1 MGPLANRK
9 RAILRRMIPFEELL
23 SLPRRALRELMAT
36 GHAIDPG
43 ALADHEYRGT
53 SLGLPAFVERLTW
66 KTFQKVFC
74 REPDTGVL
82 RGWNVR
88 VEQRG
93 LGAPSQAKLRR
104 GQPFTF
110 GHFAV
115 IPLDPTAPRRCGP
128 GLLLDYGRGGNGFDP
143 LHLVRDPLVA
153 LVPGSAELLLGWTYL
168 QIGALRI
175 PTPSYFVLERERPL
189 THRALAPR
197 SLRIAG
203 S

>member
-1 MGPLANRK
+1 
-9 RAILRRMIPFEELL
+9 MIHFDELVR
-23 SLPRRALRELMAT
+23 LPRRALRELLSA
-36 GHAIDPG
+36 GHAIDPD

-74 REPDTGVL
+74 REPETGSL

-93 LGAPSQAKLRR
+93 LGAPSQPKLRGGR
-104 GQPFTF
+104 PFTF

-115 IPLDPTAPRRCGP
+115 VPLAPADLRRCGS
-128 GLLLDYGRGGNGFDP
+128 GLLLDYGQGGNGFDP
-143 LHLVRDPLVA
+143 LHFVRDPLVA
-153 LVPGSAELLLGWTYL
+153 LVPGRADLLLGWTYL
-168 QIGALRI
+168 QLGALRL

-197 SLRIAG
+197 SRRAAG